1 MAKSKAYLHSEEL
14 SLVLWELS
22 HLNEMAEEFSS
33 FDKWHEEIDTV
44 LILEHICHINQE
56 RMVNAV

>member
-14 SLVLWELS
+14 SLVLGELS
-22 HLNEMAEEFSS
+22 HLNEMAKEFSS